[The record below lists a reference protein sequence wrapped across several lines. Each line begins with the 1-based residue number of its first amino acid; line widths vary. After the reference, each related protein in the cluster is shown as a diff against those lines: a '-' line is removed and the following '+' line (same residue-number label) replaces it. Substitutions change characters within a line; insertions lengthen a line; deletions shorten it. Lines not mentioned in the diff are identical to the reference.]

1 MCLVVVIDARVLRD
15 CDGVE
20 LSRAL
25 KSPEPPTSGETVCEG
40 AIVRERGDDLWC
52 VRRQC
57 TNECFFC
64 FVSRLRVQKSTKAFT
79 KEPEAR
85 ERKPRTVEKAKKAP
99 ASVTKRTPT
108 KSVAAEDDTA
118 VGGATAKR
126 GRGRPPG
133 TTKAA
138 MAKRTG
144 GGKPEAGAKAGVS
157 RKVSA
162 MAKAAAI
169 AKEGLKRPAK
179 YFESSDRS
187 TSGRK
192 VPKRASES
200 SPGSD
205 GDSPDVFLRRVKTPS
220 EKTPPRGRG
229 RPPASSKLGHA
240 AAAAKEAAN
249 RANGILNANEGHIPQ
264 STAWSGA
271 YRMLQTSHEKLQAKY
286 DKLKAQ
292 KLQDMLKEADRQ
304 QGILLEHERKADEL
318 VHHLRS
324 EADRQRDIASRAEGA
339 NEKAYSLER
348 ENAELRETVL
358 AYQGKMLR
366 MEQELDAK
374 RSNKIDEMQAGA
386 SGRDLTSYGLEALT
400 GLRWEPLPRGMHRF
414 THVSTGFS
422 FQLSAAEDEDHQPC
436 GIDPFQRPKPGDKVA
451 HEITFFPVNEGSIG
465 GAVPPLL
472 ADPMDFDTT
481 DMPVFTT
488 KLLQALYNAK
498 IALAQA
504 QTQGASYSRA

>member
-1 MCLVVVIDARVLRD
+1 MPINTRVVRRD
-15 CDGVE
+15 GGDE
-20 LSRAL
+20 QSSAL
-25 KSPEPPTSGETVCEG
+25 KTPDCRRRARRRSARRRATTRDGMRLVCEG
-40 AIVRERGDDLWC
+40 VRTDEY
-52 VRRQC
+52 
-57 TNECFFC
+57 
-64 FVSRLRVQKSTKAFT
+64 FVFVCRVSCVQKSTKAFT
-79 KEPEAR
+79 KEPETR
-85 ERKPRTVEKAKKAP
+85 ERKPRTAEKAKKPP
-99 ASVTKRTPT
+99 ASATKRTPT
-108 KSVAAEDDTA
+108 KSVAAENDTA
-118 VGGATAKR
+118 AGGPTVKR
-126 GRGRPPG
+126 GRGRPVG

-144 GGKPEAGAKAGVS
+144 GEKPVAGAKAGVS

-192 VPKRASES
+192 VSKRASES

-229 RPPASSKLGHA
+229 RPPGSSKLGHA

-249 RANGILNANEGHIPQ
+249 RANGILNANEGHMPL

-292 KLQDMLKEADRQ
+292 KLQDMLKEAERQ
-304 QGILLEHERKADEL
+304 QGVLIEHERKADEL

-339 NEKAYSLER
+339 NEKVYSLER

-366 MEQELDAK
+366 MEEELDAK

-386 SGRDLTSYGLEALT
+386 SGRGLTTYGLEALT
-400 GLRWEPLPRGMHRF
+400 GLKWEPLPRGAHRF
-414 THVSTGFS
+414 THVATGFS
-422 FQLSAAEDEDHQPC
+422 FQLSAMEDDDHRPC
-436 GIDPFQRPKPGDKVA
+436 GIDPFQAPQPGEKVA
-451 HEITFFPVNEGSIG
+451 PEITFIPVGVGSIG

-498 IALAQA
+498 IALAH
-504 QTQGASYSRA
+504 GANARA